1 MKISILGPTN
11 MDKFS
16 KLINKPINEIEN
28 ISKEIGKVIAKNK
41 FQLVVVFNYSGM
53 LKIIG
58 DSYKKEGGELEMLY
72 TENDE
77 DWETKRYMKNL
88 NEANIKTKK
97 ESWHDML
104 LSLVKDSDL
113 VLCAGLSSGVFA
125 ELAYMKWNY
134 QEKKGNVRA
143 LIGIKELLRNNEFP
157 PEISFDLNKLMVVD
171 SIKNLDKIIKKYKE

>member
-1 MKISILGPTN
+1 

-125 ELAYMKWNY
+125 ELAYIKWNY
-134 QEKKGNVRA
+134 QEKKVQC
-143 LIGIKELLRNNEFP
+143 LPFHQP
-157 PEISFDLNKLMVVD
+157 
-171 SIKNLDKIIKKYKE
+171 